1 VIIVL
6 VITVEYSID
15 KYCRKETSLN
25 NISLFEFFRVIYKSV
40 LQLVLFHGIIW
51 WMQAVQAC

>member
-1 VIIVL
+1 MIIVL

-40 LQLVLFHGIIW
+40 LQLVLFHGII
-51 WMQAVQAC
+51 